1 VTPPQ
6 LDVGALGPAIA
17 VAIAAVLAPIGEVVL
32 SRRRTFLSRPV
43 TEHWIGGVLAL
54 ASAAALLVAL
64 ALTRASFGGAVRV
77 FDPASPLV
85 VADALSHFVNATVL
99 IGTLLTVLVSNR
111 FLSDMRINH
120 GEYYGLLLAAVVG
133 MMFLASAADLLVLFL
148 GVELMSI
155 PLYVLA
161 GFRRGSLRS
170 NESALKYFLI
180 GSFASAILL
189 YGAALLYGATGTLA
203 FDGIASRFD
212 PESAVAVLGA
222 GLLLIGL
229 AFKIAAA
236 PFHQWVPDVYEGAP
250 TIVSGFM
257 ATTVKVAAFGAL
269 LRVITVA
276 FAPGSELLFP
286 ALFVLALLT
295 MTVGNVMAIIQQN
308 TKRMLAY
315 SSIAHAGYLLVGVV
329 TGTAAGYSAV
339 LFYLLVYTFMTFA
352 AFAVIAILARDA
364 QEWDRI
370 DDLAGLARQRPL
382 LAAVMALSMFSLA
395 GIPLT
400 AGFVGKFYVFR
411 AAVERALAAGDA
423 WLLWLAIA
431 AVANSAISLVYY
443 LRIPVVMYMREP
455 APDAEPDR
463 EVGTE
468 RVVLAVCAAAILLLG
483 IWPENLDLV
492 VARVNL
498 LGWATTA
505 SAALLP

>member
-1 VTPPQ
+1 VTPV
-6 LDVGALGPAIA
+6 LDIGALGPAIA
-17 VAIAAVLAPIGEVVL
+17 VAIAAVLVPLAEVML
-32 SRRRTFLSRPV
+32 SRRKTFLSRPV
-43 TEHWIGGVLAL
+43 TEFWIGGVLAL
-54 ASAAALLVAL
+54 ASATALVTAL
-64 ALTRASFGGAVRV
+64 ALTRASFGGAPRV
-77 FDPASPLV
+77 FDPANPMV
-85 VADALSHFVNATVL
+85 VADGLAHFLNGAIL
-99 IGTLLTVLVSNR
+99 IGALLTVLVSNR

-120 GEYYGLLLAAVVG
+120 GEYYGLVLAAVVG
-133 MMFLASAADLLVLFL
+133 MMVLASANDLLALFL

-189 YGAALLYGATGTLA
+189 YGSALLYGATGTLA
-203 FDGIASRFD
+203 FAGIAARLD
-212 PESAVAVLGA
+212 PENAVAVLGA

-236 PFHQWVPDVYEGAP
+236 PFHQWAPDVYEGAP
-250 TIVSGFM
+250 TPVTAFM

-269 LRVITVA
+269 LRVVAVA
-276 FAPGSELLFP
+276 FAPGADLLFP
-286 ALFVLALLT
+286 VFFALALLT

-315 SSIAHAGYLLVGVV
+315 SSVAHAGYLLVGVA
-329 TGTAAGYSAV
+329 TGTAAAYSAV

-352 AFAVIAILARDA
+352 GFAVIAILARDGR
-364 QEWDRI
+364 EWDRI
-370 DDLAGLARQRPL
+370 DDLAGLAHGRPL
-382 LAAVMALSMFSLA
+382 LAAVMTLAMLSLA

-400 AGFVGKFYVFR
+400 AGFIGKFYVFR
-411 AAVERALAAGDA
+411 AAVERALATGDS

-443 LRIPVVMYMREP
+443 LRVPVVMYMREP
-455 APDAEPDR
+455 SGDAEPDR

-468 RVVLAVCAAAILLLG
+468 RLVLAACAAAILLLG
-483 IWPENLDLV
+483 IWPENLDLI

-505 SAALLP
+505 TAALLP

>member
-1 VTPPQ
+1 MTPT
-6 LDVGALGPAIA
+6 LDIGALGPAIA
-17 VAIAAVLAPIGEVVL
+17 VACAAVLVPLAEVIL
-32 SRRRTFLSRPV
+32 SRWRTFLSRPV
-43 TEHWIGGVLAL
+43 TEYWIGGVLAL
-54 ASAAALLVAL
+54 ASAAALVTAL
-64 ALTRASFGGAVRV
+64 MLTRSSFGSAPRV
-77 FDPASPLV
+77 FDPANPMV
-85 VADALSHFVNATVL
+85 VADALAHFLNATVL
-99 IGTLLTVLVSNR
+99 IGALLTVLVSNR
-111 FLSDMRINH
+111 FLADMRINH
-120 GEYYGLLLAAVVG
+120 GEYYGLLLSAVVG
-133 MMFLASAADLLVLFL
+133 MMALVSAADLLMLFL

-161 GFRRGSLRS
+161 GFRRRSLRS

-189 YGAALLYGATGTLA
+189 YGCSLLYGATGTLA
-203 FDGIASRFD
+203 FAGIAQRFD
-212 PESAVAVLGA
+212 PENAVAVLGA

-229 AFKIAAA
+229 AFKIASV
-236 PFHQWVPDVYEGAP
+236 PFHQWAPDVYEGAP
-250 TIVSGFM
+250 TTVTAFM

-269 LRVITVA
+269 LRVVA
-276 FAPGSELLFP
+276 IALAPGAELLFG
-286 ALFVLALLT
+286 ALFALALLT

-315 SSIAHAGYLLVGVV
+315 SSIAHAGYLLVGVA
-329 TGTAAGYSAV
+329 TGTAAAYSAV

-352 AFAVIAILARDA
+352 AFAVVAILARDGE
-364 QEWDRI
+364 EWDRI
-370 DDLAGLARQRPL
+370 EDLAGLAQKRPL
-382 LAAVMALSMFSLA
+382 LAAVMALSMLSLA

-411 AAVERALAAGDA
+411 AAVERALSTGDSL
-423 WLLWLAIA
+423 LLWLAIA

-443 LRIPVVMYMREP
+443 LRVPVVMYMREP
-455 APDAEPDR
+455 AADAEPDR
-463 EVGTE
+463 EVGSE
-468 RVVLAVCAAAILLLG
+468 RLVLAGCAAAILLLG

>member
-1 VTPPQ
+1 VTPQ

-17 VAIAAVLAPIGEVVL
+17 VAIAAVLVPLAEVIL
-32 SRRRTFLSRPV
+32 SRRQTFLSRPL
-43 TEHWIGGVLAL
+43 TEYWIGGLLAL
-54 ASAAALLVAL
+54 ASAVALVTAL
-64 ALTRASFGGAVRV
+64 ALTRASFGGAVRT
-77 FDPASPLV
+77 FDPANPMV
-85 VADALSHFVNATVL
+85 VADGLAHYLNGAIL
-99 IGTLLTVLVSNR
+99 IGALLTVLVSNR

-133 MMFLASAADLLVLFL
+133 MMVLASANDLLALFL

-189 YGAALLYGATGTLA
+189 YGSALLYGATGTLA
-203 FDGIASRFD
+203 FAAIAQRFD
-212 PESAVAVLGA
+212 PENAVALLGA

-229 AFKIAAA
+229 SFKIAAA
-236 PFHQWVPDVYEGAP
+236 PFHQWAPDVYEGAP
-250 TIVSGFM
+250 TTVTGFM

-269 LRVITVA
+269 LRVVAVA
-276 FAPGSELLFP
+276 FAPGADVIFP
-286 ALFVLALLT
+286 VFFALALLT

-315 SSIAHAGYLLVGVV
+315 SSIAHAGYLLVGVT

-339 LFYLLVYTFMTFA
+339 LFYLLVYTIMTFA
-352 AFAVIAILARDA
+352 GFAVIAILARDGR
-364 QEWDRI
+364 EWDRI
-370 DDLAGLARQRPL
+370 DDLAGLASRRPL
-382 LAAVMALSMFSLA
+382 LAAVMSLSMLSLA

-400 AGFVGKFYVFR
+400 AGFIGKFYVFR
-411 AAVERALAAGDA
+411 AAVERALTMGDSL
-423 WLLWLAIA
+423 LLWLAIA

-443 LRIPVVMYMREP
+443 LRVPVVMYMREP
-455 APDAEPDR
+455 AGDAEPDR
-463 EVGTE
+463 EVGSE
-468 RVVLAVCAAAILLLG
+468 RVVLVACAAAILLLG
-483 IWPENLDLV
+483 IWPGNLDLL

-505 SAALLP
+505 TAALLP

>member
-1 VTPPQ
+1 MTPN
-6 LDVGALGPAIA
+6 LDVGALAPAIA
-17 VAIAAVLAPIGEVVL
+17 VAIAAVLVPLAEVVL
-32 SRRRTFLSRPV
+32 SRRKTFLSRPV
-43 TEHWIGGVLAL
+43 TEYWIGGVLAL
-54 ASAAALLVAL
+54 ASAAALVCAL
-64 ALTRASFGGAVRV
+64 ALTRASFGGPPRV
-77 FDPASPLV
+77 FDPAHPMV
-85 VADALSHFVNATVL
+85 VADGLSHFLNGAIL
-99 IGTLLTVLVSNR
+99 IGALLTVLVSNR
-111 FLSDMRINH
+111 FLSDLRINH

-133 MMFLASAADLLVLFL
+133 MMFLASSVDLLMLFL

-180 GSFASAILL
+180 GSFASAILV
-189 YGAALLYGATGTLA
+189 YGSALLYGATGTLA
-203 FDGIASRFD
+203 FAGIAERFD
-212 PESAVAVLGA
+212 PENPVAVLGA

-236 PFHQWVPDVYEGAP
+236 PFHQWAPDVYEGAP
-250 TIVSGFM
+250 TTVTAFM

-269 LRVITVA
+269 LRVVAVA
-276 FAPGSELLFP
+276 FAPAAELLFG
-286 ALFVLALLT
+286 ALFGLALLT

-315 SSIAHAGYLLVGVV
+315 SSIAHAGYLLVGVA

-339 LFYLLVYTFMTFA
+339 LFYLIVYTFMTFA
-352 AFAVIAILARDA
+352 AFAVIAILARDGE
-364 QEWDRI
+364 EWDRI
-370 DDLAGLARQRPL
+370 DDLAGLALRRPL
-382 LAAVMALSMFSLA
+382 LAAVMTLAMLSLA

-400 AGFVGKFYVFR
+400 AGFIGKFYVFR
-411 AAVERALAAGDA
+411 SAVERALAIGDS
-423 WLLWLAIA
+423 WLLWLAIG

-455 APDAEPDR
+455 TGDAEPDR

-468 RVVLAVCAAAILLLG
+468 RVVLAVCAAAIVLLG

-492 VARVNL
+492 IARVNL

-505 SAALLP
+505 TAALLP